1 MHSPSPALLNP
12 FTDADLS
19 DGALRTFTLLC
30 KLDRGPRGCFAR
42 RDTLAKWRGLSVSAI
57 NHQIADLKRRG
68 YITLSRKG
76 RKAGESSSIHVV
88 DQARYALLSLLPDE
102 LRSQLLNEEERNC
115 TRSACPCRGQVG
127 SDSGADSKLQ
137 ISANGKLQKS
147 TNLQKSANGHVI
159 KEYCLQDSITTKN
172 MVQGTKADVES
183 TPDPVVVSLNSVDG
197 FTGPPEPDASS
208 NESRSAW
215 PAGAEKDG
223 DPGARAIQLPPQSQ
237 PRSDFLSGVQA
248 LIEAGIDETNAH
260 QLAHMYPARRCRAA
274 IAYVQDKGQGVKNPG
289 GYIRFLLENDASIP
303 TQYFRRDLSG
313 DDSHAT
319 GLCRHGVSRYPEAD
333 SASNVIPLSVAERYT
348 TVPAVSFGPGI
359 DVCPDREKRRAKSP
373 YSNLWEEVSENIGT
387 KIQDQSFE
395 TWFEPL
401 FITEITETTVVFDAP
416 EQLIADWVGINYA
429 DFLKAELETVGIF
442 DRSIS
447 IETSTRSS

>member
-1 MHSPSPALLNP
+1 MHSPSPASLNP

-19 DGALRTFTLLC
+19 DGAVRTFTLLC

-42 RDTLAKWRGLSVSAI
+42 RDTLAEYRGLSVSAI

-102 LRSQLLNEEERNC
+102 LRSQLLNEEERNYTC
-115 TRSACPCRGQVG
+115 
-127 SDSGADSKLQ
+127 SDSGDSKLQ
-137 ISANGKLQKS
+137 KSANGKLQKS
-147 TNLQKSANGHVI
+147 TNLQISANGHVI

-197 FTGPPEPDASS
+197 FTGLPELGASS
-208 NESRSAW
+208 NESRPAR

-223 DPGARAIQLPPQSQ
+223 DPVARAIQLPPQSQ

-248 LIEAGIDETNAH
+248 LMEAGIDETNAH

-303 TQYFRRDLSG
+303 TQYFKRDLSD

-319 GLCRHGVSRYPEAD
+319 GLCRHGVSRYPEPD
-333 SASNVIPLSVAERYT
+333 SASNVIPLSPTDRCT
-348 TVPAVSFGPGI
+348 TTPAASFGPSI
-359 DVCPDREKRRAKSP
+359 DVCDREKRRAKSP
-373 YSNLWEEVSENIGT
+373 HRDLWEEVSENIGE

-401 FITEITETTVVFDAP
+401 FITEITDTTVVFDAP

-429 DFLKAELETVGIF
+429 DFLISELETVGIF

-447 IETSTRSS
+447 VETFTPSS

>member
-1 MHSPSPALLNP
+1 MHSSSPASLNP

-42 RDTLAKWRGLSVSAI
+42 RDTLAKWRDLSVSAI

-88 DQARYALLSLLPDE
+88 DQARYTLLSLLPDE

-115 TRSACPCRGQVG
+115 TCSACPCMEQAG

-159 KEYCLQDSITTKN
+159 KEYCCLHGSTTEG
-172 MVQGTKADVES
+172 MVQGTKASADAAK
-183 TPDPVVVSLNSVDG
+183 DPVVVSLNSVDG

-223 DPGARAIQLPPQSQ
+223 DPVARATQLPPQ
-237 PRSDFLSGVQA
+237 VQA
-248 LIEAGIDETNAH
+248 LMDAGIDETNAL
-260 QLAHMYPARRCRAA
+260 QLGHTYPARRCRAA
-274 IAYVQDKGQGVKNPG
+274 IAYVRDKGHGVKNPG

-303 TQYFRRDLSG
+303 TQYFKRDLS
-313 DDSHAT
+313 DNHFHAT
-319 GLCRHGVSRYPEAD
+319 DLEPD
-333 SASNVIPLSVAERYT
+333 SASNVIPLSPAERYT
-348 TVPAVSFGPGI
+348 TVPAVSSFGPGI

-373 YSNLWEEVSENIGT
+373 HRDLWEEVSENIGE

-429 DFLKAELETVGIF
+429 DFLISELETVGIF

-447 IETSTRSS
+447 VETFTPSS

>member
-1 MHSPSPALLNP
+1 MHSPSPASLNP

-102 LRSQLLNEEERNC
+102 LRSQLLNEEEKSC
-115 TRSACPCRGQVG
+115 TCS
-127 SDSGADSKLQ
+127 SDSDADSKLQ

-147 TNLQKSANGHVI
+147 TNLQESANGHVI

-172 MVQGTKADVES
+172 MVQGTKVGAES
-183 TPDPVVVSLNSVDG
+183 MPDPVVVSLNSVDG
-197 FTGPPEPDASS
+197 FTSPPDPDASS
-208 NESRSAW
+208 NESRPVRSDSD
-215 PAGAEKDG
+215 EKDG
-223 DPGARAIQLPPQSQ
+223 DPVARAIHLLLQSQ
-237 PRSDFLSGVQA
+237 PHSDFLSGVQA
-248 LIEAGIDETNAH
+248 LMEAGIDETNAH
-260 QLAHMYPARRCRAA
+260 QLGCTYPARRCRAA
-274 IAYVQDKGQGVKNPG
+274 IAYVRDKGQGVKNPG

-303 TQYFRRDLSG
+303 TQYFKRDLS
-313 DDSHAT
+313 DNHFHAAD
-319 GLCRHGVSRYPEAD
+319 PEPD
-333 SASNVIPLSVAERYT
+333 SASNVIPLSPAERFT
-348 TVPAVSFGPGI
+348 TAPAVSFGLGI
-359 DVCPDREKRRAKSP
+359 DVCHDREKRRAESP

-387 KIQDQSFE
+387 KIQDQSYE

-401 FITEITETTVVFDAP
+401 FITEITDTTVVFDAP

-429 DFLKAELETVGIF
+429 DFLTSELEAVGIF

-447 IETSTRSS
+447 VETFTPS

>member
-1 MHSPSPALLNP
+1 MHSPSPASLNP

-88 DQARYALLSLLPDE
+88 DQARYALLSLLPDK

-115 TRSACPCRGQVG
+115 TC
-127 SDSGADSKLQ
+127 SDSGDSKLQ
-137 ISANGKLQKS
+137 KSANGKLQKS
-147 TNLQKSANGHVI
+147 TNLQISANGHVI
-159 KEYCLQDSITTKN
+159 KEYCYVHGSTTKD
-172 MVQGTKADVES
+172 MVQGTKASAES

-197 FTGPPEPDASS
+197 FTDAPKPDARS
-208 NESRSAW
+208 NESR
-215 PAGAEKDG
+215 PARSDSDEKDG
-223 DPGARAIQLPPQSQ
+223 DPVARAIQLPLQSQ

-248 LIEAGIDETNAH
+248 LMEAGIDETNAH
-260 QLAHMYPARRCRAA
+260 QLGRTYPAPRCRAA
-274 IAYVQDKGQGVKNPG
+274 IAYVRDKGQGVKNPG

-303 TQYFRRDLSG
+303 TQYFKRDIS
-313 DDSHAT
+313 DDHSHAT
-319 GLCRHGVSRYPEAD
+319 GLFRHGVSRYPEPD
-333 SASNVIPLSVAERYT
+333 SASNVIPLSPTERCAT
-348 TVPAVSFGPGI
+348 TPADSLYAFGPSTSI
-359 DVCPDREKRRAKSP
+359 CPEREKRRAASP
-373 YSNLWEEVSENIGT
+373 HRNLWEEVSENIGER
-387 KIQDQSFE
+387 IQPQSFE
-395 TWFEPL
+395 TWFQPL

-429 DFLKAELETVGIF
+429 DFLTSELEAVGIF

-447 IETSTRSS
+447 VETFTPLS

>member
-1 MHSPSPALLNP
+1 MHRPSPASLNP

-102 LRSQLLNEEERNC
+102 LRSQLLNGEERNC
-115 TRSACPCRGQVG
+115 TC
-127 SDSGADSKLQ
+127 SDSGDSKLQ

-159 KEYCLQDSITTKN
+159 KEYCSVHGSTTED

-197 FTGPPEPDASS
+197 FTDAPKPDASS
-208 NESRSAW
+208 NESR
-215 PAGAEKDG
+215 PARSDSDEKDG
-223 DPGARAIQLPPQSQ
+223 DPVARVIQLPLQSQ

-248 LIEAGIDETNAH
+248 LMEAGIDEANAL
-260 QLAHMYPARRCRAA
+260 QLGRTYPAPRCRAA
-274 IAYVQDKGQGVKNPG
+274 IAYVRDKGLGVKNPG

-303 TQYFRRDLSG
+303 TQYFKRDLSD

-319 GLCRHGVSRYPEAD
+319 GLCRHGVSRYPEPD
-333 SASNVIPLSVAERYT
+333 STSNVIPLSAAERYT

-387 KIQDQSFE
+387 KIQPQSFE
-395 TWFEPL
+395 TWFQPL
-401 FITEITETTVVFDAP
+401 FITEITDTTVVFDAP

-429 DFLKAELETVGIF
+429 DFLTSELEAVGLSG
-442 DRSIS
+442 RSIS
-447 IETSTRSS
+447 IETSTPSS

>member
-1 MHSPSPALLNP
+1 MHRPSPASLNP

-42 RDTLAKWRGLSVSAI
+42 RDTLAKWRDLSVSAI

-115 TRSACPCRGQVG
+115 TCSACPCMRQAG
-127 SDSGADSKLQ
+127 SDSGVDSKLQ

-159 KEYCLQDSITTKN
+159 KEYCSVHGSTTED
-172 MVQGTKADVES
+172 MVQGTKASAES
-183 TPDPVVVSLNSVDG
+183 TSDPVVVSLNSVDG
-197 FTGPPEPDASS
+197 FTDAPKPDAIS
-208 NESRSAW
+208 NEPH
-215 PAGAEKDG
+215 PARPDSDEKDG
-223 DPGARAIQLPPQSQ
+223 DPVARPTQLPPQ
-237 PRSDFLSGVQA
+237 VQA
-248 LIEAGIDETNAH
+248 LMEAGIDETNAH
-260 QLAHMYPARRCRAA
+260 QLGHTYPARRCRAA
-274 IAYVQDKGQGVKNPG
+274 IAYVRDKGHGVKNPG

-303 TQYFRRDLSG
+303 TQYFKRDLS
-313 DDSHAT
+313 DNHFHAT
-319 GLCRHGVSRYPEAD
+319 DPEPD
-333 SASNVIPLSVAERYT
+333 SASNIIPLSVADRCT

-359 DVCPDREKRRAKSP
+359 DVCPDREKRRTESP
-373 YSNLWEEVSENIGT
+373 YSSLWEEVSENIGER
-387 KIQDQSFE
+387 IQTQSFE
-395 TWFEPL
+395 TWFQPL
-401 FITEITETTVVFDAP
+401 FISEVGKTSVVFDAP
-416 EQLIADWVGINYA
+416 DQLVAEWVEMNYKGLLKTALKTAGIS
-429 DFLKAELETVGIF
+429 

-447 IETSTRSS
+447 FKTSTPSS

>member
-1 MHSPSPALLNP
+1 MHSPSPASLNP

-42 RDTLAKWRGLSVSAI
+42 RDTLAEYRGLSVSAI

-88 DQARYALLSLLPDE
+88 DQARYALISLLPDE
-102 LRSQLLNEEERNC
+102 LRSQLLNEEKRNC
-115 TRSACPCRGQVG
+115 TCS
-127 SDSGADSKLQ
+127 SDSGAESKLQ

-159 KEYCLQDSITTKN
+159 KEYCSVHGSTTED
-172 MVQGTKADVES
+172 MVQGTKASAES
-183 TPDPVVVSLNSVDG
+183 TSDPVVVSLNSVNG
-197 FTGPPEPDASS
+197 FTDAPKPDAIS
-208 NESRSAW
+208 NEPH
-215 PAGAEKDG
+215 PARPDSDEKDG
-223 DPGARAIQLPPQSQ
+223 DPVARATQLLPQ
-237 PRSDFLSGVQA
+237 VQA
-248 LIEAGIDETNAH
+248 LMEAGIDETNAH
-260 QLAHMYPARRCRAA
+260 QLGHTYPARRCRAA
-274 IAYVQDKGQGVKNPG
+274 IAYVRDKGHGVKNPG

-303 TQYFRRDLSG
+303 TQYFKRDIS
-313 DDSHAT
+313 DNHFHAT
-319 GLCRHGVSRYPEAD
+319 DPEPD
-333 SASNVIPLSVAERYT
+333 STSNVIPLSAAERYT
-348 TVPAVSFGPGI
+348 TVPGVSFGPGI

-447 IETSTRSS
+447 VETFTPSS